1 MTDEEKDS
9 KRQRDWSDVK
19 YLGIEYC
26 YIKLV
31 VLGLILY
38 NYQLEIWLKAKY
50 CVCVC
55 VLCMYA
61 CLAY

>member
-38 NYQLEIWLKAKY
+38 NYQLNI
-50 CVCVC
+50 
-55 VLCMYA
+55 
-61 CLAY
+61 